1 VTAATFIHRLV
12 ALMPFRKLLRR
23 PLPGGSGLWH
33 WFHTF
38 VLHVATGF
46 LAVAAHYAVMYS
58 LVRGGVPGVPA
69 SAVGFLGGALTR
81 FALAYWHIFAPTRG
95 VKAASARFVVVN
107 AVQLAANSALLAA
120 LIESGVALWPA
131 QVTTTIVLT
140 FGNYL
145 AYRLW
150 VFR

>member
-1 VTAATFIHRLV
+1 
-12 ALMPFRKLLRR
+12 MPVRKLLRR
-23 PLPGGSGLWH
+23 PAPGGSDLWH

-46 LAVAAHYAVMYS
+46 LAVAAHYAVMYAF
-58 LVRGGVPGVPA
+58 VRGGMAPVPA
-69 SAVGFLGGALTR
+69 SALGFLGGASTR
-81 FALAYWHIFAPTRG
+81 FALAYWHIFAPTQG
-95 VKAASARFVVVN
+95 VKVASLRFVVVN
-107 AVQLAANSALLAA
+107 AVQLATNSALLAGLLEA
-120 LIESGVALWPA
+120 GLALWPA

>member
-1 VTAATFIHRLV
+1 MTLDAALHHLAVF
-12 ALMPFRKLLRR
+12 MPVRKLLRR
-23 PLPGGSGLWH
+23 PVPGGSGLWH

-38 VLHVATGF
+38 ALHVATGF
-46 LAVAAHYAVMYS
+46 LAVAAHYAVMYAF
-58 LVRGGVPGVPA
+58 VRGGMAGVPA
-69 SAVGFLGGALTR
+69 SALGFLAGASTR
-81 FALAYWHIFAPTRG
+81 FALAYWHIFAPTQG
-95 VKAASARFVVVN
+95 VKVASARFIVVN
-107 AVQLAANSALLAA
+107 AVQLAVNSALLAA
-120 LIESGVALWPA
+120 LLEAGIALWPA